1 YFRAAPGGVPT
12 QTAFSQDRRFARLDD
27 DRVNGCIHD
36 LEHAYSK
43 EGGLAVLYGNLAQDG
58 CIVKT
63 AGVDE
68 SIWTFSGPARVFES
82 QDATVEAILG
92 DHIKPGDV
100 VVIRYEGPRGG
111 PGMQE
116 MLYPTSYLKSKGLG
130 AACALI
136 TDGRFSGGTSG
147 LSIGHAS
154 PEAAEGGNIGLVEE
168 GDTIEIDI
176 PRRTINVAV
185 SDAELDRRRTA
196 MDSKGAQ
203 AWKPVNRVR
212 EVSPALRAYAAM
224 ATSAAFGAVRDVSL
238 VEHPT
243 EAQAHADPL
252 ACFAIPGQLSFR
264 TGAGGLVYADID
276 NHDGRATICLQ
287 GAHVVSFR
295 PKSQQTPV
303 VWVSDAAKFAP
314 GKSIRGGVPV
324 CWPWFG
330 AHASEASFPAHGF
343 ARTVP
348 WMVTGSRKRN
358 DAKTEITLQL
368 ADNEQTRAQWPH
380 PTSLSLTV
388 IVSDRLEMH
397 LATTNTGD
405 APVQIGEALHT
416 YLQIS
421 DIGAVTVSGL
431 EGVTYHDKVENFAR
445 NKQRDAIGFT
455 GEVDRVYVNTAAD
468 CVIEDTGLNRRIRVA
483 KTGSQST
490 IVWTPWADKAAKMG
504 DMGRGKS
511 GDGWREMVCV
521 ESANAMDNV
530 VTVAPGETHTMSVT
544 YSVEAM

>member
-1 YFRAAPGGVPT
+1 
-12 QTAFSQDRRFARLDD
+12 
-27 DRVNGCIHD
+27 
-36 LEHAYSK
+36 
-43 EGGLAVLYGNLAQDG
+43 
-58 CIVKT
+58 
-63 AGVDE
+63 
-68 SIWTFSGPARVFES
+68 
-82 QDATVEAILG
+82 
-92 DHIKPGDV
+92 
-100 VVIRYEGPRGG
+100 
-111 PGMQE
+111 MQE

-154 PEAAEGGNIGLVEE
+154 PEAAEGGAIGLIEE

-176 PRRTINVAV
+176 PRRTINVAL
-185 SDAELDRRRTA
+185 SDAELDRRRAA
-196 MDSKGAQ
+196 MDAKGAQ
-203 AWKPVNRVR
+203 AWRPVNRAR
-212 EVSPALRAYAAM
+212 EVSAALRAYAAM

-252 ACFAIPGQLSFR
+252 ARFVIPGQLSFR
-264 TGAGGLVYADID
+264 TGAGGLTYADID

-295 PKSQQTPV
+295 PKSQQEPV
-303 VWVSDAAKFAP
+303 VWVSDAARFAP
-314 GKSIRGGVPV
+314 GKSIRGGAPV

-348 WMVTGSRKRN
+348 WTVTGSRKRN
-358 DAKTEITLQL
+358 DARSEITLQL

-380 PTSLSLTV
+380 ATRLSLTV
-388 IVSDRLEMH
+388 IVGDKLEMH
-397 LATTNTGD
+397 LVTTNTGD
-405 APVQIGEALHT
+405 VPIQIGEALHT
-416 YLQIS
+416 YFHIS
-421 DIGAVTVSGL
+421 DIGSVKIAGL
-431 EGVTYHDKVENFAR
+431 EGATYHDKVDHFATR
-445 NKQRDAIGFT
+445 KQNGAIGFD
-455 GEVDRVYVNTAAD
+455 GEVDRVYVNTPAD
-468 CVIEDTGLNRRIRVA
+468 CVIEDAGLKRRIRIA

-490 IVWTPWADKAAKMG
+490 VVWTPWTEKAGKMG

-511 GDGWREMVCV
+511 GAGWREMVCV

-530 VTVAPGETHTMSVT
+530 VTVAPGETHMLAVT
-544 YSVEAM
+544 YSVEAL

>member
-1 YFRAAPGGVPT
+1 SLGEQIDVYDIRRTTDKDVKDYFRAAPGGVPT
-12 QTAFSQDRRFARLDD
+12 QTAFSQDRRFATLDD

-43 EGGLAVLYGNLAQDG
+43 DGGLAVLYGNLAQDG

-68 SIWTFSGPARVFES
+68 HILKFSGPARVFES
-82 QDATVEAILG
+82 QDAAVEAILG
-92 DHIKPGDV
+92 DRIVAGDV

-116 MLYPTSYLKSKGLG
+116 MLYPTSYIKSKGLG
-130 AACALI
+130 KACALV

-176 PRRTINVAV
+176 PNRSINVAV
-185 SDAELDRRRTA
+185 SDAELTRRRAA
-196 MDSKGAQ
+196 MDAKGAQ

-212 EVSPALRAYAAM
+212 EVSAALRAYAAM
-224 ATSAAFGAVRDVSL
+224 TTSAAFGAVRDVSQ

-243 EAQAHADPL
+243 AAQAHADPL
-252 ACFAIPGQLSFR
+252 ARFAIPGQLGFR
-264 TGAGGLVYADID
+264 TGAGGLTYVDID
-276 NHDGRATICLQ
+276 NHGGRATICLQ

-295 PKSQQTPV
+295 PKSQQEPV

-314 GKSIRGGVPV
+314 GKSIRGGAPV

-330 AHASEASFPAHGF
+330 AHASEASYPAHGF
-343 ARTVP
+343 ARTVD
-348 WMVTGSRKRN
+348 WEVTASRKRN

-368 ADNEQTRAQWPH
+368 VDTPQTRAQWPH
-380 PTSLSLTV
+380 PTRLTLTV
-388 IVSDRLEMH
+388 VVGDKLEMR
-397 LATTNTGD
+397 LATTNLGD

-416 YLQIS
+416 YLHIS
-421 DIGAVTVSGL
+421 DIGAVNVSGL
-431 EGVTYHDKVENFAR
+431 EGSSYHDKVDNFAR
-445 NKQRDAIGFT
+445 KKQRDAIAFK
-455 GEVDRVYVNTAAD
+455 GEVDRV
-468 CVIEDTGLNRRIRVA
+468 
-483 KTGSQST
+483 
-490 IVWTPWADKAAKMG
+490 
-504 DMGRGKS
+504 
-511 GDGWREMVCV
+511 
-521 ESANAMDNV
+521 
-530 VTVAPGETHTMSVT
+530 
-544 YSVEAM
+544 